1 MDTEG
6 VEGEEFPPPCR
17 RGDVL
22 ADKYVIEELIGQGGM
37 GYVYSARTRRG
48 NVKVAIKLLHPRL
61 MSDED
66 KTERFL
72 REARATARLSS
83 EHIVRVLDVGKRE
96 KDGLP
101 YLVMEFLAGE
111 DLGEW
116 LERLGP
122 FPTELAIDFVI
133 QACRA
138 LSLAHAAGIVHR
150 DIKPSNL
157 ILVRQSGGDALLKL
171 LDFGI
176 SKAVEPEH
184 AHNGGITQTSAVF
197 GSPTY
202 MSPEQVRSAKNVD
215 SRSDVWAIGVV
226 LFELLAGEAP
236 FQGETPGAILAAIVA
251 DEPKD
256 LRQLRPELP
265 QKLLDIVHDCLQ
277 KRREKRLA
285 SVDELAKRLAPFLH
299 EPSDSQHLMIGVRRT
314 VRMESPLLAEQ
325 VDGVREVEDGEPPL
339 GRTLRMPSLL
349 ADNDAG
355 SPWSDAASSNTAVTY
370 ARSVRRS
377 VDGYRTAAAMAMGL
391 MFMLLVG
398 IFLTLQVET
407 ILMTARNRGDDSSD
421 APKAVTPQT
430 PAPVA
435 LPCVMP
441 PVSASVPAP
450 PPPPPHHSAAPHRGG
465 GPKPLH

>member
-1 MDTEG
+1 MDADG

-48 NVKVAIKLLHPRL
+48 DVKVAIKLLHPRL
-61 MSDED
+61 LSDEE

-83 EHIVRVLDVGKRE
+83 EHIVRVLDVGKRD

-122 FPTELAIDFVI
+122 FPTELAVDFVI

-157 ILVRQSGGDALLKL
+157 ILVRRNGGDALLKL

-184 AHNGGITQTSAVF
+184 SSGGITQTSAVF

-251 DEPKD
+251 DDPKD

-265 QKLLDIVHDCLQ
+265 QKLLDIVADCLQ

-285 SVDELAKRLAPFLH
+285 SVDELAKRLAPFLT
-299 EPSDSQHLMIGVRRT
+299 EPSDSHHSFGVASVGVRRT
-314 VRMESPLLAEQ
+314 VRMESPLSPDSA
-325 VDGVREVEDGEPPL
+325 DDAEPPL

-349 ADNDAG
+349 SDNEPG
-355 SPWSDAASSNTAVTY
+355 SPWGDPASSSTAVTY
-370 ARSVRRS
+370 ARSVRRGADS
-377 VDGYRTAAAMAMGL
+377 YRTAAALAMGL
-391 MFMLLVG
+391 MFALLIG
-398 IFLTLQVET
+398 IFLALQAES
-407 ILMTARNRGDDSSD
+407 LLATARGRSFDDGNE
-421 APKAVTPQT
+421 
-430 PAPVA
+430 PAQ
-435 LPCVMP
+435 
-441 PVSASVPAP
+441 SAAP
-450 PPPPPHHSAAPHRGG
+450 PPPPVAVPCVMPAASMPAAAPIPPARHSGSAAPKRQ
-465 GPKPLH
+465 KPSVR